1 MWIRTRR
8 RLVMENEYQE
18 IDLRELISA
27 VLKRWW
33 IIALCFIISTVA
45 AYIITTQY
53 MEPIY
58 EAKTSLFIGKEK
70 GDIGSISI
78 GDIQL
83 NSKLITDYREIAKSR
98 LVATEVITNLG
109 LKMDLSTFRNNLS
122 VSTVKDS
129 RLFTINVQHTNPK
142 VATDVANEIATVL
155 VEKVS
160 AIIDVK
166 NVQVIDEALEPTK
179 PVKPSKKMNV
189 AIAGVLSIM
198 VALFIIFLIEFF
210 DNTVKCEED
219 IEKHLGLTVIG
230 VIPKFKGEER

>member
-1 MWIRTRR
+1 
-8 RLVMENEYQE
+8 MENEYQE

-45 AYIITTQY
+45 AYIITIQY

-58 EAKTSLFIGKEK
+58 EAETTLFIGKEK
-70 GDIGSISI
+70 GDIGSISV
-78 GDIQL
+78 GDFQL

-98 LVATEVITNLG
+98 LVATEVIENLK
-109 LKMDLSTFRNNLS
+109 LNMDLKTFRNNLS
-122 VSTVKDS
+122 VSTIKDS

-142 VATDVANEIATVL
+142 VAMDVANEIANVL

-160 AIIDVK
+160 TIIDVK
-166 NVQVIDEALEPTK
+166 NVQVIDEALEPTS
-179 PVKPSKKMNV
+179 PVKPNKKMNV

-198 VALFIIFLIEFF
+198 VALFIIFIIEFL
-210 DNTVKCEED
+210 DNTVKSEED